1 MKLKLSN
8 ERIVNTIDVLGELN
22 NAKLPVK
29 VAYAITKNINKINS
43 ELKAYNKEKAKLIDK
58 YGEKDK
64 EGKLKVDK
72 KGNITLKEEHIEEWN
87 RDIAELLSIENT
99 SCIPPLSSMLSTSSL
114 VYILSPIITLH
125 SKLLLGC
132 FISSLYSALVI

>member
-1 MKLKLSN
+1 MKLTLSN

-43 ELKAYNKEKAKLIDK
+43 ELNAYNKEKAKLIDK

-72 KGNITLKEEHIEEWN
+72 KGNIPLKEEHIEDWN
-87 RDIAELLSIENT
+87 RDIKELLSIENEIDIHMINLDELLN
-99 SCIPPLSSMLSTSSL
+99 SNCNISPAGL
-114 VYILSPIITLH
+114 VAIDFMI
-125 SKLLLGC
+125 KD
-132 FISSLYSALVI
+132 

>member
-1 MKLKLSN
+1 MKLNLSN

-29 VAYAITKNINKINS
+29 IAYAITKNINKINI
-43 ELKAYNKEKAKLIDK
+43 ELKAYNKEKIKLIDK

-72 KGNITLKEEHIEEWN
+72 KGNIPLKKEHIEDYN
-87 RDIAELLSIENT
+87 RDIAELLSIENEIDIHMINLDDLLN
-99 SCIPPLSSMLSTSSL
+99 SNCNISPSGL
-114 VYILSPIITLH
+114 VAIDFMI
-125 SKLLLGC
+125 KD
-132 FISSLYSALVI
+132 

>member
-1 MKLKLSN
+1 MKLNLSN

-43 ELKAYNKEKAKLIDK
+43 ELKAYNKEKAKLIEK

-72 KGNITLKEEHIEEWN
+72 KGNIPLKKEHIEDYN
-87 RDIAELLSIENT
+87 RDIAELLSIENEIDIHMINLDDLLN
-99 SCIPPLSSMLSTSSL
+99 SNCNISPAGL
-114 VYILSPIITLH
+114 VAIDFMIDFTIEE
-125 SKLLLGC
+125 
-132 FISSLYSALVI
+132 

>member
-1 MKLKLSN
+1 MKLTLSN

-72 KGNITLKEEHIEEWN
+72 KGNIPLKEEHIEDWN
-87 RDIAELLSIENT
+87 RDIKELLSIENEIDIHMINLDELLN
-99 SCIPPLSSMLSTSSL
+99 SNCNISPAGL
-114 VYILSPIITLH
+114 VAIDFMI
-125 SKLLLGC
+125 KD
-132 FISSLYSALVI
+132 